1 MKIYL
6 EEFKFLSS
14 IFFFRTQIGL
24 KKKVGK
30 RYTIKKVSERPEM
43 VILIS
48 YRIDFII
55 KLLSETKESI
65 LLWNLGRSKQ
75 IKTHYICMDWKT

>member
-1 MKIYL
+1 M
-6 EEFKFLSS
+6 
-14 IFFFRTQIGL
+14 
-24 KKKVGK
+24 KKVFK
-30 RYTIKKVSERPEM
+30 RPEM

-48 YRIDFII
+48 DKIDFMI
-55 KLLSETKESI
+55 KLLSETKEGI